1 MQTPLNQDQTITAP
15 KTKQV
20 TRQVLGYLIA
30 IACLIW
36 VFHGIHAE
44 RLFQQVKS
52 IHWGWIALAVFFDT
66 FSYYAQGLRWE
77 LLLRPRGKISTLK
90 TTQAIYI
97 GLFTNEIVPLR
108 AGELVRA
115 YLVSRWIPTGFFS
128 IIPSMIIERLSD
140 GIWLAMGIGIA
151 AILVQLPGN
160 LVKAADILG
169 ILVLAGTG
177 LFIYLVVREEKI
189 ITAGH
194 SEKHYGFKPF
204 RFLIQL
210 IKRLAEGIREIG
222 VTRYLFLAFVASSL
236 VLISQILSFWLVML
250 GYGLKVSIWVG
261 AAVLLIEHLG
271 TTIPNAP
278 SNLGTYQ
285 FFTVVGLSL
294 FGVDKTTATG
304 FSVVVFIVLTI
315 PLWLIGLFA
324 ISRSGMTLKE
334 IRGEITKL
342 VRH

>member
-1 MQTPLNQDQTITAP
+1 MQIPLNQDRT
-15 KTKQV
+15 TKSRR
-20 TRQVLGYLIA
+20 TKRLIRQVLGYLIA
-30 IACLIW
+30 IACLMW
-36 VFHGIHAE
+36 VFHGIHVE

-52 IHWGWIALAVFFDT
+52 IRWGWIVLAIFFDT

-77 LLLRPRGKISTLK
+77 LLLRPRGKLSTLK

-115 YLVSRWIPTGFFS
+115 YLVSHWIPTGFFS
-128 IIPSMIIERLSD
+128 VIPSMIIERLSD
-140 GIWLAMGIGIA
+140 GIWLAIGIGIT

-169 ILVLAGTG
+169 ILVLAGTI
-177 LFIYLVVREEKI
+177 LFIYLVVREEKA

-194 SEKHYGFKPF
+194 PEEHTGFKPF
-204 RFLIQL
+204 RALIRL
-210 IKRLAEGIREIG
+210 IERLAGGIKEIG
-222 VTRYLFLAFVASSL
+222 ISRYLLLSFSASSL

-250 GYGLKVSIWVG
+250 GYGLKVSIWTG

-324 ISRSGMTLKE
+324 ISRSGMSLKQ
-334 IRGEITKL
+334 IRAEITKL
-342 VRH
+342 VKH

>member
-1 MQTPLNQDQTITAP
+1 MFSNQIPTSASR
-15 KTKQV
+15 KTKQIV
-20 TRQVLGYLIA
+20 RQIPGYLIA
-30 IACLIW
+30 IACLVW

-52 IHWGWIALAVFFDT
+52 IRWGWIVLAVFFDT

-77 LLLRPRGKISTLK
+77 LLLRPRGKISSLK

-115 YLVSRWIPTGFFS
+115 YLVSRWIPTGFFTVV
-128 IIPSMIIERLSD
+128 PSMIIERLSD
-140 GIWLAMGIGIA
+140 GIWLAIGIGVT
-151 AILVQLPGN
+151 AILVQLPSN

-169 ILVLAGTG
+169 ILVLAGAG
-177 LFIYLVVREEKI
+177 LFVYLVVREEKI
-189 ITAGH
+189 MAEGH
-194 SEKHYGFKPF
+194 PKEHTGFKPF
-204 RFLIQL
+204 LFFIRLIE
-210 IKRLAEGIREIG
+210 RLAEGIREIG
-222 VTRYLFLAFVASSL
+222 ISRYLFLSFFASSL

-250 GYGLKVSIWVG
+250 GYGIMVPVWIG

-334 IRGEITKL
+334 IRAEITKI
-342 VRH
+342 VKH

>member
-1 MQTPLNQDQTITAP
+1 MSLNQGQTTTP
-15 KTKQV
+15 RKTKQV
-20 TRQVLGYLIA
+20 VRQVLGYLIA
-30 IACLIW
+30 LACLIW

-44 RLFQQVKS
+44 RLLQQVKS
-52 IHWGWIALAVFFDT
+52 IHWGWIILAVFFDT

-128 IIPSMIIERLSD
+128 VIPSMITERLSD
-140 GIWLAMGIGIA
+140 GIWLAIGIGIA

-169 ILVLAGTG
+169 ILVLAGAS

-189 ITAGH
+189 ITEGH
-194 SEKHYGFKPF
+194 SKEHTGFKPF
-204 RFLIQL
+204 LFLIRL
-210 IKRLAEGIREIG
+210 IERLAGGIREIG
-222 VTRYLFLAFVASSL
+222 ISRYLFLAFFASSL

-294 FGVDKTTATG
+294 FGVDKTAATG

-315 PLWLIGLFA
+315 PLWLIGMFA

-334 IRGEITKL
+334 IRAEITKL
-342 VRH
+342 VKH